1 MSKRFGAEPLLEEKS
16 YEYLEDM
23 LQTAFL
29 LAASGWMPAPKH
41 KDRSGVMAPLQRPNR
56 NDIRDLKQT
65 LEAARWTSTGSKISR
80 SRANYHNHV
89 EFCPRPPTVAAMRK
103 VGFTASRD
111 GHFIFQ
117 FVARKIHGNS
127 SI

>member
-1 MSKRFGAEPLLEEKS
+1 MIRLSKSLE
-16 YEYLEDM
+16 
-23 LQTAFL
+23 FL
-29 LAASGWMPAPKH
+29 NRW
-41 KDRSGVMAPLQRPNR
+41 RSCVNVRRRL
-56 NDIRDLKQT
+56 DIIRDLKQT

-89 EFCPRPPTVAAMRK
+89 EFCPRPPTVAAVRK

-111 GHFIFQ
+111 GHFIFR